1 VVLHCGPLYHFEMRH
16 SMEVKQVAY
25 VVHVSVVI
33 VKYNYLFLLKFKMN
47 ILFLYL
53 YFCPY
58 RIRERQKS

>member
-1 VVLHCGPLYHFEMRH
+1 VVLHCGPLYHFEMCH
-16 SMEVKQVAY
+16 IMEVKQVAY
-25 VVHVSVVI
+25 VVHVSVI